1 MKDNQEPNV
10 TSQKIASVSEDATPV
25 RKRMSI
31 IALFFMFYVG
41 VTQQKQILGSTHSLD
56 LHRVQVFLSAGLQR
70 SEKFEMTL
78 LSPTP

>member
-1 MKDNQEPNV
+1 
-10 TSQKIASVSEDATPV
+10 
-25 RKRMSI
+25 
-31 IALFFMFYVG
+31 MFYVG

-56 LHRVQVFLSAGLQR
+56 LHSVQVFLSAGLQW

>member
-10 TSQKIASVSEDATPV
+10 TSQKIASINEDATPV

-56 LHRVQVFLSAGLQR
+56 LHRVQVFLSAGLQW

>member
-10 TSQKIASVSEDATPV
+10 TSQKIASISEDATPV

-56 LHRVQVFLSAGLQR
+56 LHRVQVFLLAGLQR